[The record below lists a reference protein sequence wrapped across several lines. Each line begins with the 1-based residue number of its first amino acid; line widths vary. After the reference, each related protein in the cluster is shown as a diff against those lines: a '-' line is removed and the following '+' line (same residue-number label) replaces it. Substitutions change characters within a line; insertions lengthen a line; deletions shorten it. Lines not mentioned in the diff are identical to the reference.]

1 MRKVVLTLTLIGLFS
16 FNSYSQDEANKAID
30 LYNQVVEAAKSN
42 DYASAITKANE
53 AYSITKTVS
62 EETEELK
69 EVKANLEKIIPQLY
83 LGKAKKSLADSKF
96 EDAVTDFNK
105 AAEEAKKFN
114 NAEIAQDAAESVT
127 KVYLAQGN
135 ELFKADD
142 FEGAIA
148 AFDKALAIDTANAQ
162 AYLYKGMSL
171 SKLGKTEE
179 AVDVL
184 EKTIEV
190 ANAADDA
197 KVAGN
202 ATALIV
208 STYTR
213 AAADAQKAKKW
224 ADVVTNAEKA
234 LSYKPEKTTQLLQLV
249 DLGNLQQ
256 GAALAATN
264 KTKACQFLKKV
275 KNDEKLKANAD
286 QYLKTIGCN

>member
-1 MRKVVLTLTLIGLFS
+1 MKKVVLTLTLIGLFS
-16 FNSYSQDEANKAID
+16 FNLYSQDDANKVID
-30 LYNQVVEAAKSN
+30 LYNQVVQAAQSE
-42 DYASAITKANE
+42 DYASAITKADE
-53 AYSITKTVS
+53 AYAITKTVS
-62 EETEELK
+62 EGTE

-96 EDAVTDFNK
+96 EEAMTDFNK

-114 NAEIAQDAAESVT
+114 NAEIAQDAAESIA

-135 ELFKADD
+135 DLFKTDD

-148 AFDKALAIDTANAQ
+148 AFDKALAIDTTNAQ

-179 AVDVL
+179 AVDIL

-190 ANAADDA
+190 ANAADDT
-197 KVAGN
+197 KVASN
-202 ATALIV
+202 ATTLIV

-234 LSYKPEKTTQLLQLV
+234 LSYNPEKTTQLLQLV

-286 QYLKTIGCN
+286 QYLKSIGCN